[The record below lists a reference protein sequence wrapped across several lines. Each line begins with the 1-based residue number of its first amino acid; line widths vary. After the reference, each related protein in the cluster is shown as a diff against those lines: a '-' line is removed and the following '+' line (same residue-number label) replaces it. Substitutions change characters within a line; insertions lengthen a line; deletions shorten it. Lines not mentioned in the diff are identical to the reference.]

1 MSQLGAFE
9 KALRFGEGRRLKR
22 LAEQAAYIGSLEPE
36 FEKLSDAELAGK
48 TAEFRQRIENG
59 EPVDELVFEAF
70 AAVREAF
77 KRSMGIRLFDVQE
90 MGGIVLHEGDIAEM
104 KTGEGKTFVA
114 VQPLYLNALT
124 GKSAH
129 LVTVNDYLAKRDP
142 EWTKPVWEA
151 LGMRASFIQN
161 MMPFD
166 ERRDAY
172 AADVVYG
179 TNSEFGFDYL
189 RDNMA
194 VALDGLVQ
202 RGHDYAIVDEV
213 DSILIDEAR
222 TPLIISGEP
231 EVAAQVYYDF
241 ARVARGLEGYASK
254 PGDPKGAGEESGA
267 DFEYDEK
274 HKTVSP
280 MQGSIDA
287 VERALRVDNL
297 YDPRNAQLVN
307 HLNQALKAQSLFHR
321 DVDYV
326 VQDGEV
332 KIVDEFTG
340 RIMEGRRWSEGLHQA
355 VEAKEG
361 VSIQEEHVTLATI
374 TLQNYFRLY
383 HKLAGMTG
391 TAKTE
396 EKEFVEIY
404 DLHVVEIPTNVDV
417 ARDDKNDMIF
427 KTTDAKYNAV
437 IGDIRERHAEGQP
450 VLVGTISVE
459 VSEHLSQLL
468 DRQGIPH
475 KVLNAKQHEQ
485 EAAII
490 AEAGQKGAVTIATNM
505 AGRGVD
511 IKLAEGVVELG
522 GLYVLG
528 TERHEARR
536 IDNQL
541 RGRSGRQGD
550 PGESRFYLS
559 GQDELVRLF
568 AGDRIYNIME
578 RFKVPDDQPMEAK
591 ILSNQIENA
600 QKKVEEQNFVAR
612 KNVLKYDD
620 VLNKQRTVI
629 YDQRR
634 RVLEGEDLSQEVGLW
649 IDEVIEGTIAQYTE
663 GEFSEEWDLE
673 ALCKAMQDLYATNEP
688 ITPEELS
695 EEVGLDREALVDEFQ
710 EDARDTYAEKE
721 KGLGLN
727 PETDQPLLRD
737 VERFV
742 ILQVVDVRWREHL
755 ENMDYLREG
764 VHLRAMAQKDP
775 LVEYTAEGHRM
786 FEELNGAI
794 REEVVMTLFHA
805 EIEVEEAGQLQ
816 QAQAAQALDG
826 GAFAYEH
833 ESLAGSQAIAAAGAG
848 TGTLLAGDGASVTAG
863 GIGAGG
869 GSVAT
874 QQRVTDAREK
884 NIGRNDPC
892 WCGSGKKF
900 KRCHGA

>member
-1 MSQLGAFE
+1 MAQQLGSLE
-9 KALRFGEGRRLKR
+9 KVLRFGEGRRLKR
-22 LAEQAAYIGSLEPE
+22 LAEQSAYIGTLEPE
-36 FEKLSDAELAGK
+36 FEQLSDAELAGK
-48 TAEFRQRIENG
+48 TAEFKQRIENG

-77 KRSMGIRLFDVQE
+77 KRTMGIRLFDVQQ

-142 EWTKPVWEA
+142 EWTKPVWDA
-151 LGMRASFIQN
+151 LAMRAASIQN

-166 ERRDAY
+166 ERKEAY
-172 AADVVYG
+172 DADVVYG

-194 VALDGLVQ
+194 VSLDGLVQ

-241 ARVARGLEGYASK
+241 ARVARGLEGYSSK

-280 MQGSIDA
+280 MHGAIEA
-287 VERALRVDNL
+287 VERALKVDNL

-307 HLNQALKAQSLFHR
+307 HLNQALKAQALFHR
-321 DVDYV
+321 DDDYV

-361 VSIQEEHVTLATI
+361 VRIQEEHVTLATI

-383 HKLAGMTG
+383 DKLAGMTG

-404 DLHVVEIPTNVDV
+404 DLSVVEIPTNVTV
-417 ARDDKNDMIF
+417 ARDDRNDLIF
-427 KTTDAKYNAV
+427 KTQEAKYDAV
-437 IGDIRERHAEGQP
+437 VEDIKERHQLGQP

-459 VSEHLSQLL
+459 ISEHLSTLL
-468 DRQGIPH
+468 DRQGIKH
-475 KVLNAKQHEQ
+475 NVLNAKQHER
-485 EAAII
+485 EAGII

-511 IKLAEGVVELG
+511 IKLAEGVTELG

-559 GQDELVRLF
+559 GQDEVVRLF
-568 AGDRIYNIME
+568 AGDRIYNIMD

-620 VLNKQRTVI
+620 VLNKQRSVI

-634 RVLEGEDLSQEVGLW
+634 RVLEGEDLSEEVLLW
-649 IDEVIEGTIAQYTE
+649 IDEVIEATAMQYTS

-673 ALCKAMQDLYATNEP
+673 ALCKAMEDLYATSDP
-688 ITPEELS
+688 ITPKELS
-695 EEVGLDREALVDEFQ
+695 EEVGLDRDALIDEFR
-710 EDARDTYAEKE
+710 EDARDTYEEKQ
-721 KGLGLN
+721 KSLGQN
-727 PETDQPLLRD
+727 PETSQPLLRD

-755 ENMDYLREG
+755 ESMDYLREG

-775 LVEYTAEGHRM
+775 LVEYTAEGHRI
-786 FEELNGAI
+786 FEVLNAEI
-794 REEVVMTLFHA
+794 REEVVRTLFHA
-805 EIEVEEAGQLQ
+805 EIEVEEVGELQ
-816 QAQAAQALDG
+816 QAQEAQGYDG
-826 GAFAYEH
+826 GFAYEH
-833 ESLAGSQAIAAAGAG
+833 DSLAGSQAIAAAGAG
-848 TGTLLAGDGASVTAG
+848 TLLAGEGASVTAG
-863 GIGAGG
+863 GLGAGG

-874 QQRVTDAREK
+874 QRRTDEREK